1 MRKLNLTF
9 LVVVACLFALA
20 ASAAD
25 VSGTYVAQVPG
36 RNGTMETTFK
46 LKADGDKLTGTVVTQ
61 RGEAE
66 IKDGKVAGDTISF
79 SQTFERGGNS
89 MTILYKGKVEGN
101 EIKFTREV
109 QGGQGRTAEFTA
121 KKQS

>member
-1 MRKLNLTF
+1 
-9 LVVVACLFALA
+9 VVVACLFALA

>member
-1 MRKLNLTF
+1 MRKLNFTF

-36 RNGTMETTFK
+36 RNGAMETTFK

-66 IKDGKVAGDTISF
+66 IKDGKVELTTRATRTSEDVSIESA
-79 SQTFERGGNS
+79 
-89 MTILYKGKVEGN
+89 VESIRAKLDAS
-101 EIKFTREV
+101 IKETNLFPSR
-109 QGGQGRTAEFTA
+109 
-121 KKQS
+121 

>member
-1 MRKLNLTF
+1 MRKLNFTF

>member
-1 MRKLNLTF
+1 MRKHNFTF

-66 IKDGKVAGDTISF
+66 IKDGEVAGDTISF
-79 SQTFERGGNS
+79 SQTFELGGNS

>member
-36 RNGTMETTFK
+36 RNGNMETTFK

>member
-1 MRKLNLTF
+1 MRKLNFTF

-46 LKADGDKLTGTVVTQ
+46 LKADGDKPTGTEEAN

-79 SQTFERGGNS
+79 SQTFDRGGNS

>member
-1 MRKLNLTF
+1 MRKLNFTF

-36 RNGTMETTFK
+36 RNGAMETTFK